1 VSVTGTVRRLA
12 HVSFTFVMMN
22 VAAVA
27 ALLTLRRRTRGWR

>member
-1 VSVTGTVRRLA
+1 MTGALRRLA

-27 ALLTLRRRTRGWR
+27 ALVTLRRRTRGWR